1 MPFLLP
7 APTMF
12 TLLWFTLSLTLDWI
26 AHWKEMLDQPG
37 HKISR
42 PRQLYTGAPE
52 RSFVSQDKRES

>member
-1 MPFLLP
+1 
-7 APTMF
+7 MF
-12 TLLWFTLSLTLDWI
+12 TLLWFALARSVGWI